1 VRALAGGF
9 AVLRFARTFPPS
21 FALRRISHAALDVVV
36 DDEVKLLFR
45 EPVMLRTFP
54 REVFILETKPSSLL
68 TGGSRSCANAWKAA
82 ILVAVATSCD
92 PPAWRAAILAA
103 LQPPAGHHRISQS
116 PVAGSCVPRDR
127 HLPVGR
133 GVPPSRQVG
142 SLVPRDRVSRRRITL
157 TISA

>member
-1 VRALAGGF
+1 MSKFCIRNVSKPIQPVSARCGFPLGEATLLSLPALA
-9 AVLRFARTFPPS
+9 
-21 FALRRISHAALDVVV
+21 
-36 DDEVKLLFR
+36 
-45 EPVMLRTFP
+45 
-54 REVFILETKPSSLL
+54 KPSSEAARVPLPRWGEASRRAAP
-68 TGGSRSCANAWKAA
+68 GGSRSRATAISPPAPLSPSAA
-82 ILVAVATSCD
+82 TNCG
-92 PPAWRAAILAA
+92 PPAWKAAILAA

-116 PVAGSCVPRDR
+116 PVVGSCVPRDR